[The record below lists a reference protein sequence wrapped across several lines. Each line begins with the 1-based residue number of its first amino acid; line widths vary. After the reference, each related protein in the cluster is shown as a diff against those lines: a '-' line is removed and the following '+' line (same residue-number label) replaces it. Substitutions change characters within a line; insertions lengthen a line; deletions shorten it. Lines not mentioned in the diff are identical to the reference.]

1 MSNETMPL
9 SGTHTCQSLV
19 HSLADEFVSKLPE
32 GVAGLFNHE
41 AFKTEAAER
50 FFNRKMRV
58 KNPEYNPRNTSY
70 GAPPEY
76 LTANYSLFEA
86 LLAEYTYPLFNN
98 AIKEMVSENSEVI
111 TEQIKVS
118 LSEVGVLSHV
128 MPGVIGELTAVVVNA
143 AVDAATKHVANN
155 LLAVP
160 SLEPETGRLNNIS
173 LMMMSGVFSGRTKFD
188 WSAAALSNK
197 QNQSSGGV

>member
-1 MSNETMPL
+1 MSNEPLPL
-9 SGTHTCQSLV
+9 SDTHTCQSLV
-19 HSLADEFVSKLPE
+19 HSLADEFVKKLPE

-58 KNPEYNPRNTSY
+58 KNPDYNPRSNSY
-70 GAPPEY
+70 NNPPEY

-118 LSEVGVLSHV
+118 LGEVGVLSHI
-128 MPGVIGELTAVVVNA
+128 MPGVISQLTAVVINA
-143 AVDAATKHVANN
+143 AVDAATQHVTSN
-155 LLAVP
+155 LLAMPTVNY
-160 SLEPETGRLNNIS
+160 ENGRLEGIN
-173 LMMMSGVFSGRTKFD
+173 LMLQRSFAGQTKFD
-188 WSAAALSNK
+188 WSLAAI
-197 QNQSSGGV
+197 QSKDNGGV